1 MTSVGFW
8 DLLAYSTSNGQ
19 HNRRAIYSLLA
30 FNFNDNNINVLR
42 MLSSMPHIHLLVV
55 LVSFLSSNDSF
66 KLLGMPRFLPKASA
80 TVASSVTG
88 QDLSKVAM
96 PVRTLESIGL
106 PQPRELQSITD
117 RDFSEQILE
126 TNGLAIVL
134 FTRYAPNKDLIP
146 YTRKTKTIDAFC
158 RYIYHIS
165 ALTR

>member
-1 MTSVGFW
+1 
-8 DLLAYSTSNGQ
+8 
-19 HNRRAIYSLLA
+19 
-30 FNFNDNNINVLR
+30 
-42 MLSSMPHIHLLVV
+42 MLSIMPHILLLIV

-80 TVASSVTG
+80 PVASSVTG

-134 FTRYAPNKDLIP
+134 FTRYAPNKDIILYI
-146 YTRKTKTIDAFC
+146 RETKIIDAFC

-165 ALTR
+165 TLTR